1 MKTRL
6 LNVVMFAALLI
17 LPSFIYAQAPNL
29 GAASDFVLFTKAG
42 EVKNVGTTFLTILTG
57 NVGSNSNATS
67 PGFGNIDGTMYFT
80 GNLVTQAAAA
90 DLDAAY
96 LELDEAIPTLSPSP
110 LLGNGATLYAGIYSI
125 GGAATLTNDLTLD
138 AQGDPNAIFIFQI
151 EGAFSTATNSEVILA
166 NGAQACNVFWK
177 IEGLVDM
184 SSGTSMKGTI
194 VANNFAI
201 LMGTGCTLEG
211 RALSTAGAITVTE
224 TRAYLPT
231 GCGSPVPTGPAAPA
245 LASAACFALFTGNG
259 DLTNT
264 GVSYVVGDVGTNVGL
279 TAGFDALN
287 VTGTIHE
294 APDEVTA
301 AAIADLAIAY
311 DYLNTLEN
319 DIELLYPAQF
329 GNELILT
336 PHTYILNA
344 ATVLTGNLYLDA
356 QGNEDAVFVIKVVGA
371 FSTGTNSI
379 VHLVNGAQ
387 TKNVFWNITGEISVS
402 AGSAF
407 SGTIVSVGAVA
418 FSIGVELNGR
428 ALTTTGAFTTNEIN
442 ATMPEG
448 CGTVTPPQIVTQ
460 PSNQTVCLG
469 GMVTFT
475 VEATGVGLT
484 YQWRKGTEIL
494 NSTGSISGATSATL
508 TIDPVTADDVADDY
522 NVIVTGTYPPAVT
535 STNAYLAVNVAP
547 EITEQP
553 ISQSIC
559 SGGLLNYTVAATG
572 DDLTYQ
578 WRIGEV
584 ELDNTDFI
592 SGVTTATLTINPV
605 TADDAALNYN
615 VVVTGACVPAVTSND
630 VYLVVNSA
638 PEITEQPSNQTVCS
652 GGLVSFVVVAT
663 GTDLTYQWRIGEV
676 ELANTDFISG
686 VTTATLT
693 INPVAITD
701 AALNYNVVVSGTCAP
716 SVTSEDVYLIVN
728 VGPEITE
735 QPVNQTECSG
745 SLVMYSVVATGT
757 NLTYQWRIGDVEL
770 ANADNISG
778 VTTSTLTIDPIS
790 MDDVAS
796 NYNVVVSGACAP
808 AVTSS
813 NAYLVVNA
821 APEITEQ
828 PANQIENEGEIASFT
843 VVATGTDLTYQ
854 WRKGTEELADG
865 GNVSGATSA
874 TLTLNPVALTDAA
887 LNYNVVITGICN
899 PIVTSV
905 DVSLSVIPTS
915 IDVMNSTNV
924 LSIYPNP
931 FTTSINVMLNDAMQ
945 GNSYD
950 LVVYN
955 ILGEMVAR
963 TTVTKQLTTL
973 ETANLS
979 SGIYFY
985 KVIANGKT
993 IQSGKLI
1000 NQH

>member
-17 LPSFIYAQAPNL
+17 LPTLNFAQAPDL

-42 EVKNVGTTFLTILTG
+42 EVKNVGTTFLTIITG

-80 GNLVTQAAAA
+80 GNLVTQAAAD

-96 LELDEAIPTLSPSP
+96 LELDAAIATMNPSP
-110 LLGNGATLYAGIYSI
+110 LLGNGETMYAGIYSI
-125 GGAATLTNDLTLD
+125 GGAATLNLDLTLD
-138 AQGDPNAIFIFQI
+138 AQGNPNAVFIFKI
-151 EGAFSTATNSEVILA
+151 GGAFSTAVNSEVILV

-201 LMGTGCTLEG
+201 NMGTGCTLEG
-211 RALSTAGAITVTE
+211 RALSTAGAITVSE
-224 TRAYLPT
+224 TRAYLPI
-231 GCGSPVPTGPAAPA
+231 GCNSPVLTGPIAPA
-245 LASAACFALFTGNG
+245 LGSAACFALFTGNENM
-259 DLTNT
+259 TNT

-279 TAGFDALN
+279 TAGFEALN

-294 APDEVTA
+294 VPDEVTVA
-301 AAIADLAIAY
+301 ALADLVVAF
-311 DYLNTLEN
+311 DYLNTLDN
-319 DIELLYPAQF
+319 DIILLYPAQF

-387 TKNVFWNITGEISVS
+387 SKNVYWNITGEISVS
-402 AGSAF
+402 GGSVF
-407 SGTIVSVGAVA
+407 TGTIVSTGAVA

-428 ALTTTGAFTTNEIN
+428 ALTKTGAFTTVEID
-442 ATMPEG
+442 ATMPAG
-448 CGTVTPPQIVTQ
+448 CATATPPQIVTQ

-469 GMVTFT
+469 GSATFT

-494 NSTGSISGATSATL
+494 NDAGSISGATSATL
-508 TIDPVTADDVADDY
+508 TIDPVTADDVATNY
-522 NVIVTGTYPPAVT
+522 NVVVTGTFPPAVT
-535 STNAYLAVNVAP
+535 STNAYLAVTVAP
-547 EITEQP
+547 QITEQP
-553 ISQSIC
+553 ISQS
-559 SGGLLNYTVAATG
+559 A
-572 DDLTYQ
+572 
-578 WRIGEV
+578 
-584 ELDNTDFI
+584 
-592 SGVTTATLTINPV
+592 
-605 TADDAALNYN
+605 
-615 VVVTGACVPAVTSND
+615 
-630 VYLVVNSA
+630 
-638 PEITEQPSNQTVCS
+638 CS
-652 GGLVSFVVVAT
+652 GGLVSYTVVAT
-663 GTDLTYQWRIGEV
+663 GDDLTYQWRIGEV

-693 INPVAITD
+693 IDPVTADD
-701 AALNYNVVVSGTCAP
+701 AALNYNVVVSGACTPA
-716 SVTSEDVYLIVN
+716 VTSANAYLAVN
-728 VGPEITE
+728 VTPQITQ

-745 SLVMYSVVATGT
+745 GLVTYTVVATGDD
-757 NLTYQWRIGDVEL
+757 LTYQWRIGEVEL
-770 ANADNISG
+770 ADADNISG
-778 VTTSTLTIDPIS
+778 ATTATLTIDPIS
-790 MDDVAS
+790 VDDVAA
-796 NYNVVVSGACAP
+796 NYNVVVSGACTP
-808 AVTSS
+808 AVTST

-821 APEITEQ
+821 APEITVQ
-828 PANQIENEGEIASFT
+828 PTNQTEDEGGIATFT
-843 VVATGTDLTYQ
+843 VVATGTGLAYQ
-854 WRKGTEELADG
+854 WKKGSEELANG
-865 GNVSGATSA
+865 GNISGATSA
-874 TLTLNPVALTDAA
+874 TLTINPVAIADAA
-887 LNYNVVITGICN
+887 LNYSVVITGTCS
-899 PIVTSV
+899 PSVTSG
-905 DVSLSVIPTS
+905 DVSLTVIPTS
-915 IDVMNSTNV
+915 IDVVSSNNA

-931 FTTSINVMLNDAMQ
+931 FTTSINIMLNDALQ
-945 GNSYD
+945 GNKYE
-950 LVVYN
+950 LMVYN
-955 ILGEMVAR
+955 SLGQMVTR

-1000 NQH
+1000 NQQ

>member
-1 MKTRL
+1 
-6 LNVVMFAALLI
+6 
-17 LPSFIYAQAPNL
+17 
-29 GAASDFVLFTKAG
+29 
-42 EVKNVGTTFLTILTG
+42 
-57 NVGSNSNATS
+57 
-67 PGFGNIDGTMYFT
+67 
-80 GNLVTQAAAA
+80 
-90 DLDAAY
+90 
-96 LELDEAIPTLSPSP
+96 
-110 LLGNGATLYAGIYSI
+110 
-125 GGAATLTNDLTLD
+125 
-138 AQGDPNAIFIFQI
+138 
-151 EGAFSTATNSEVILA
+151 
-166 NGAQACNVFWK
+166 VFWK

-387 TKNVFWNITGEISVS
+387 TKNVFWKITGEVAVS
-402 AGSAF
+402 AGSIF
-407 SGTIVSVGAVA
+407 NGTIVSTGAIA

-448 CGTVTPPQIVTQ
+448 CATATAPQIVTQ

-469 GMVTFT
+469 GMASFT

-494 NSTGSISGATSATL
+494 NDAGAISGATSATL
-508 TIDPVTADDVADDY
+508 TIDPVTAEDVADDY
-522 NVIVTGTYPPAVT
+522 NVIVTGTFPPAVT

-553 ISQSIC
+553 
-559 SGGLLNYTVAATG
+559 A
-572 DDLTYQ
+572 
-578 WRIGEV
+578 
-584 ELDNTDFI
+584 
-592 SGVTTATLTINPV
+592 
-605 TADDAALNYN
+605 
-615 VVVTGACVPAVTSND
+615 
-630 VYLVVNSA
+630 
-638 PEITEQPSNQTVCS
+638 NQTS
-652 GGLVSFVVVAT
+652 
-663 GTDLTYQWRIGEV
+663 
-676 ELANTDFISG
+676 
-686 VTTATLT
+686 
-693 INPVAITD
+693 
-701 AALNYNVVVSGTCAP
+701 
-716 SVTSEDVYLIVN
+716 
-728 VGPEITE
+728 
-735 QPVNQTECSG
+735 CSG

-757 NLTYQWRIGDVEL
+757 NLTYQWRIGDVDL
-770 ANADNISG
+770 VNADNISG

-790 MDDVAS
+790 MDDAAS

-808 AVTSS
+808 AVTSNNAYLVVNVAPEITEQPANQTECS
-813 NAYLVVNA
+813 GSLVTYTVVATGTDLTYQWRIGDVELADADNISGVTTSTLTIDPISVDDVAANYNVVVSGACAPAVTSNNAYLVVNA

-828 PANQIENEGEIASFT
+828 PANQTENEGEIASFT

-865 GNVSGATSA
+865 GNISGATSE
-874 TLTLNPVALTDAA
+874 TLTLNPVTIADAA

-905 DVSLSVIPTS
+905 DVTLSVIPTS
-915 IDVMNSTNV
+915 IDVVNSSNV
-924 LSIYPNP
+924 LSVYPNP
-931 FTTSINVMLNDAMQ
+931 FTSSINIVLNDAMQ

-963 TTVTKQLTTL
+963 TTVNKQFTSL

-985 KVIANGKT
+985 KVIVNGKI

-1000 NQH
+1000 NQQ